1 MDNKLSSIFALTFI
15 FFIALISLWLN
26 QEVKKELSEDAKN
39 LNNAA
44 DFYLSNFSS
53 KHMNQAG
60 NIRYIITGKE
70 MKNYKHSEKT
80 LILQPKF
87 VNYENSKPISNI
99 TGKSGEIKNQGDEI
113 IIKENVI
120 LNRLPNNSKKLMS
133 LYTSQLN
140 IVPTED
146 IVFSKKAVKIIQE
159 PNIEIDGVG
168 MKYDKKENTIK
179 LLSNVKV
186 HYENVQK

>member
-1 MDNKLSSIFALTFI
+1 MDNKLSSIFALIFI
-15 FFIALISLWLN
+15 LFIALISFWLN
-26 QEVKKELSEDAKN
+26 QEVKKELLEDAKN

-53 KHMNQAG
+53 RHMNEAG
-60 NIRYIITGKE
+60 SIKYIITGKE

-80 LILQPKF
+80 LLLQPKF
-87 VNYENSKPISNI
+87 VKYENNKPISNI
-99 TGKSGEIKNQGDEI
+99 SGESGEIKNQGDEI

-120 LNRLPNNSKKLMS
+120 LNRLPNNLRKLMS
-133 LYTSQLN
+133 LYTSQVK
-140 IVPTED
+140 IIPTED
-146 IVFSKKAVKIIQE
+146 IVVSKKPVNIIQE

-186 HYENVQK
+186 HYENAQK

>member
-1 MDNKLSSIFALTFI
+1 MDNKLSSIFALIFI
-15 FFIALISLWLN
+15 LFIALVSFWLN
-26 QEVKKELSEDAKN
+26 QEVKKELLEDAKN

-53 KHMNQAG
+53 KHMNEAG
-60 NIRYIITGKE
+60 NIKYIITGKE

-80 LILQPKF
+80 LLLKPKF
-87 VNYENSKPISNI
+87 VKYENSKPISNI
-99 TGKSGEIKNQGDEI
+99 SGESGEIKNQGDEI

-140 IVPTED
+140 IVPNED
-146 IVFSKKAVKIIQE
+146 IVFSKKPVKIIQE

-168 MKYDKKENTIK
+168 MKYDRKENTIK

-186 HYENVQK
+186 HYENIQK

>member
-1 MDNKLSSIFALTFI
+1 MDNKLSSIFALIFI
-15 FFIALISLWLN
+15 LFIALISFWLN
-26 QEVKKELSEDAKN
+26 QEVKKELLEDAKN

-44 DFYLSNFSS
+44 DFYLRNFSS
-53 KHMNQAG
+53 KHMNEAG
-60 NIRYIITGKE
+60 TIKYIITGKE

-80 LILQPKF
+80 FLLQPKF
-87 VNYENSKPISNI
+87 INYENSKPISNI
-99 TGKSGEIKNQGDEI
+99 SGESGEIKNQGDEI

-133 LYTSQLN
+133 LYTNQLN
-140 IVPTED
+140 IVPNED
-146 IVFSKKAVKIIQE
+146 IVFSKKPVKIIQE

-168 MKYDKKENTIK
+168 MKYDRKENTIK

-186 HYENVQK
+186 HYENAQK

>member
-1 MDNKLSSIFALTFI
+1 MDNKLSSIFALIFI
-15 FFIALISLWLN
+15 LFIALISFWLN
-26 QEVKKELSEDAKN
+26 QEVKKELVEDAKN

-53 KHMNQAG
+53 KHMNEAG
-60 NIRYIITGKE
+60 TIKYIITGKE

-80 LILQPKF
+80 LLLQPKF
-87 VNYENSKPISNI
+87 EKYENNKPISNI
-99 TGKSGEIKNQGDEI
+99 SGESGEIKNQGDEI

-120 LNRLPNNSKKLMS
+120 LNRLPNNTKKLMS

-140 IVPTED
+140 IIPTD
-146 IVFSKKAVKIIQE
+146 DVVFSKKAVKIIQE
-159 PNIEIDGVG
+159 PNIEIDGIG
-168 MKYDKKENTIK
+168 MKYDRKENTIK

-186 HYENVQK
+186 HYENAEK